1 MVTSVLLASTQF
13 LLAHTLEGNLS
24 RLCLIKKVVLKEFDR
39 RLRRLRIKLLERA
52 KLFATY
58 YLFLRLSPLKQPP
71 LPQHSCFASKNNCPN
86 QQKGKLACLNAS
98 LFWTLAVS
106 ISLSESIAIVVLF
119 SSPLLNSSSNSFFFF
134 FFLSER

>member
-1 MVTSVLLASTQF
+1 MVSSSVLLASTQL

-24 RLCLIKKVVLKEFDR
+24 QDDSVSSRNELKEFDR
-39 RLRRLRIKLLERA
+39 RRLRLRRIKLLERA

-71 LPQHSCFASKNNCPN
+71 PQHSCFASKNNCPN

-98 LFWTLAVS
+98 HFWTLAVS
-106 ISLSESIAIVVLF
+106 ISFAF
-119 SSPLLNSSSNSFFFF
+119 
-134 FFLSER
+134 

>member
-1 MVTSVLLASTQF
+1 MVSSSVLLASTQF

-24 RLCLIKKVVLKEFDR
+24 QDDHCSVSSSRNELKEFDR
-39 RLRRLRIKLLERA
+39 FRIELLERA

-71 LPQHSCFASKNNCPN
+71 PPQHSCFASKNNCPN

-98 LFWTLAVS
+98 HFWTLAVS
-106 ISLSESIAIVVLF
+106 ISLSESIAIVVL
-119 SSPLLNSSSNSFFFF
+119 SSPPQFLIQFQFLL
-134 FFLSER
+134 L